1 MHAPPSILLALFA
14 LSFLLASRIPR
25 ASRAPLYSIIA
36 LGIFSGIVRG
46 IFPGDG
52 SVFDITTVPGSALY
66 AVRLLCVYSYSR
78 IFYATTKVS
87 EIGDWLTVVVRVTRS
102 TWQRITGKMRADRH
116 ADHQGQSSSS
126 ILADPGMLLML
137 VLLFLPRIFDT
148 YQRIREAGEIRGNAI
163 SGKNLFRAYSMLEL
177 LIIESM
183 DRAWQTSIA
192 MRVRGYSPER
202 SLRIT
207 PLVARDYA
215 VLVASFAM
223 FFVR

>member
-1 MHAPPSILLALFA
+1 
-14 LSFLLASRIPR
+14 
-25 ASRAPLYSIIA
+25 
-36 LGIFSGIVRG
+36 
-46 IFPGDG
+46 
-52 SVFDITTVPGSALY
+52 
-66 AVRLLCVYSYSR
+66 
-78 IFYATTKVS
+78 
-87 EIGDWLTVVVRVTRS
+87 
-102 TWQRITGKMRADRH
+102 
-116 ADHQGQSSSS
+116 
-126 ILADPGMLLML
+126 MLLML